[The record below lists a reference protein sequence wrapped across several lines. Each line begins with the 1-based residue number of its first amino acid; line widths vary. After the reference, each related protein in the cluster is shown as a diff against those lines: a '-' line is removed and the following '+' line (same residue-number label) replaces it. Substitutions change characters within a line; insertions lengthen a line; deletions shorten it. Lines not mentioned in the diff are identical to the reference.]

1 MSAPAIWVLMYAASS
16 STAKCTKQRFQN
28 GSFLSRR
35 RYWAMACCTFW
46 LVKWF
51 FSSTDTMGKPLSRMA
66 TSCRLVGRFGGKMHL
81 PYHGK
86 AVAFITCLMF
96 LVATGRRAEKG
107 QLQVDAAERHA
118 IPQNFQRATFLNQTR
133 HMRCSS
139 DLCALG
145 VWKGGSNNL
154 RRHNFHDKTSTVLD
168 SS

>member
-1 MSAPAIWVLMYAASS
+1 MHQATLPE
-16 STAKCTKQRFQN
+16 
-28 GSFLSRR
+28 
-35 RYWAMACCTFW
+35 W
-46 LVKWF
+46 LVLIAPPILGDGVLHVLVGEMVF
-51 FSSTDTMGKPLSRMA
+51 QFHRHDGQAIEQDGDIR
-66 TSCRLVGRFGGKMHL
+66 RLVGRFGGKMHL